1 MLQTAQSG
9 MTRGQKPPGGG
20 SERARAKARRILE
33 AAMRHFA
40 RAGYAAARIEDI
52 ADELQIAKGSVFQ
65 HFGSKEALFLAAYK
79 EAVGSFSAYLDAP
92 PEVVARGF
100 FATVAYWLERTDRL
114 VRENWVPY
122 RLALIGNYASDLAL
136 RREINRFLI
145 AEDPYGVMDFVRMGI
160 GRGEVRADV
169 DPEMIA
175 SILEWTVER
184 FQDALLTEELDPG
197 LFPHAKRRS
206 EKTRERIAQFLEIL
220 KSALGAPEGRRPRG
234 PGRRSQRRR

>member
-1 MLQTAQSG
+1 MLQSSQGS
-9 MTRGQKPPGGG
+9 MTRGHRPPGGG
-20 SERARAKARRILE
+20 SEKAQAKARRILE

-40 RAGYAAARIEDI
+40 RAGYGAARIEDI
-52 ADELQIAKGSVFQ
+52 AAELQIAKGSVFQ

-79 EAVGSFSAYLDAP
+79 EAIGSFSAYLDAP

-100 FATVAYWLERTDRL
+100 FATLAYWLERTDRL

-136 RREINRFLI
+136 RREINRFLV
-145 AEDPYGVMDFVRMGI
+145 AEDPYGAMDFVRMGI
-160 GRGEVRADV
+160 ARGEVRADV
-169 DPEMIA
+169 DPEMTA

-197 LFPHAKRRS
+197 LFPRAKNRS
-206 EKTRERIAQFLEIL
+206 EKTRERIAQFLKIL
-220 KSALGAPEGRRPRG
+220 ESALASPAGTRSRG
-234 PGRRSQRRR
+234 PARRSHRRR